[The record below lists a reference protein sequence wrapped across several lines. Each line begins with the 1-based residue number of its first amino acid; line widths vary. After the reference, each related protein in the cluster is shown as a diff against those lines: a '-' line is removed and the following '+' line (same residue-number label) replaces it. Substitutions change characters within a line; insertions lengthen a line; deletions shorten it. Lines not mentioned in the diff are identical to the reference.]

1 MKLECDALMASLKSF
16 SGTEGKY
23 TKWCN
28 MLSEAEKH
36 KYLSI

>member
-1 MKLECDALMASLKSF
+1 MKLECDALMTSLKLYKNVF
-16 SGTEGKY
+16 GKY